1 MKLFFKT
8 KRKEKL
14 NEDEIKCMI
23 NGYVNDEIPD
33 YQMSAWLMAV
43 CFNSLTT
50 DETLI
55 LTETMRDSGD
65 ILDLSSIH
73 GITVDKHSTGGVG
86 DKTSL
91 VIAPICA
98 SCGIYVPKMS
108 GRGLGFTG
116 VLLISWKVFRGFK

>member
-1 MKLFFKT
+1 MNICEIIFKT

-50 DETLI
+50 DETLV
-55 LTETMRDSGD
+55 LTETMKDSGD
-65 ILDLSSIH
+65 ILDLSMELLLIN
-73 GITVDKHSTGGVG
+73 TV
-86 DKTSL
+86 L
-91 VIAPICA
+91 VELAIKP
-98 SCGIYVPKMS
+98 
-108 GRGLGFTG
+108 
-116 VLLISWKVFRGFK
+116 VLL

>member
-1 MKLFFKT
+1 MNICEIIFKT

-50 DETLI
+50 DET
-55 LTETMRDSGD
+55 
-65 ILDLSSIH
+65 
-73 GITVDKHSTGGVG
+73 
-86 DKTSL
+86 
-91 VIAPICA
+91 
-98 SCGIYVPKMS
+98 
-108 GRGLGFTG
+108 FN
-116 VLLISWKVFRGFK
+116 